1 MSLDLLLGQA
11 SAGDPLAQDR
21 LARHYAAQGQYT
33 RARRWF
39 AQAADRGHAAARLEL
54 GLFALHGLGQAV
66 DLDAARAQLTAA
78 ADAGHAEAHY
88 WLALLAAGG
97 VALPDDSAALQDRA
111 LRAALGG
118 DPAARRALAIAAH
131 DRLDPTLGAAAL
143 GALAAEGDTISQAI
157 TGRLALP
164 AETQP
169 IDWAVLSAA
178 LRLAPTLERRV
189 LHEGVHLWVYDAAL
203 GPAECAYLIALA
215 EPRLERAR
223 VIDPTDGRP
232 RTLELRN
239 NRQAQLGIGDLDL
252 GLRLLERRLAQ
263 LAEQPWAHAEPLSLL
278 HYAPGEEYRPHRDVL
293 PPSEAQHGPGQ
304 RLRTVF
310 VYLCDCAEGGETDFP
325 QLGVRVAPVRG
336 RVVAFDNVDRDGRPA
351 ADSLHASL
359 PVRRGEKWL
368 ATLWLRARPIR
379 SF

>member
-11 SAGDPLAQDR
+11 SAGDPSAQDR
-21 LARHYAAQGQYT
+21 LARHYAAQGHYR

-39 AQAADRGHAAARLEL
+39 AQAAAQGHAAARLEL

-66 DLDAARAQLTAA
+66 DPDAARAEITAA
-78 ADAGHAEAHY
+78 AEAGHAEANY
-88 WLALLAAGG
+88 WLALLTAGG
-97 VALPDDSAALQDRA
+97 CIVPDDPEAYREHT

-131 DRLDPTLGAAAL
+131 DHLDPALGAAAL
-143 GALAAEGDTISQAI
+143 GALAAAGDALCQAL
-157 TGRLALP
+157 TTRLGLTVGARS
-164 AETQP
+164 
-169 IDWAVLSAA
+169 IDW
-178 LRLAPTLERRV
+178 P
-189 LHEGVHLWVYDAAL
+189 AL
-203 GPAECAYLIALA
+203 GDALLGEPRPARQVVHPGVRLWLYDGALGAAECAYLIALA

-223 VIDPTDGRP
+223 VIDPNDGRA

-252 GLRLLERRLAQ
+252 GLRRLERRLAR

-278 HYAPGEEYRPHRDVL
+278 HYGPGEEYRPHRDVL
-293 PPSEAQHGPGQ
+293 PPSEAELGPGQ

-310 VYLCDCAEGGETDFP
+310 VYLCDCPEGGETDFP
-325 QLGVRVAPVRG
+325 ALGVRVAPVRG

-368 ATLWLRARPIR
+368 ATLWLRARPVR